1 MAHVKKVVKLGR
13 KNLGTT
19 TIVGSNVAKFGPQWT
34 NYAKTGVKY
43 AEMRCFKARRNNA
56 YWASLF
62 GVVDNSDK
70 GTSLHS
76 WLNKNVNIAI
86 T

>member
-1 MAHVKKVVKLGR
+1 MAELCQKWR
-13 KNLGTT
+13 KICQNAVFQST
-19 TIVGSNVAKFGPQWT
+19 
-34 NYAKTGVKY
+34 
-43 AEMRCFKARRNNA
+43 AEQCVLDL
-56 YWASLF
+56 SLYL

>member
-1 MAHVKKVVKLGR
+1 MPKCGVSKHG
-13 KNLGTT
+13 GTMR
-19 TIVGSNVAKFGPQWT
+19 IGPL
-34 NYAKTGVKY
+34 
-43 AEMRCFKARRNNA
+43 
-56 YWASLF
+56 SLF
-62 GVVDNSDK
+62 GVVENSDK